1 MEMEEIFDSSVELL
15 DTGEKND
22 VDKIK
27 EPTLEPVLESED
39 IDTPSTLLKK
49 DNEVLT
55 KFRAIIAEY
64 LQGEKILD
72 GLDGLTK
79 GVLGSYSLAG
89 YLDFAVPSGK
99 EIIVTKLL
107 QHCCFQLLDLLRVSD
122 GICYAHEE
130 ATAAIMPLIQ
140 MQLLNLYPKYSTQG
154 YEALYSCPPT
164 IYISPLCIPSL
175 GSVICKKLGFPTSS
189 VKVMK
194 MHGADHLTKM
204 EKSLLED
211 FAAKRVPLMIIA
223 SCGSHHSG
231 QVDNLVAISHLAQRF
246 NAWLHLEGHLINH
259 LSLHDQPKKNLQIAD
274 SLHLDLKQLLGVP
287 SLPFVTMYR
296 HCEIALQRAV
306 YLTPSH
312 CSPFSVVPLWF
323 ALQSLDSS
331 TISNRFRTAVE
342 LSKLLINHLITIPN
356 ILIMSHI
363 PKSIKMQVSVESKEV
378 LSDDLGIN
386 APATVT
392 ANSNDEDE
400 GVEATKTKTVEE
412 LSDLPEN
419 SDTSSE
425 SDTMNI
431 HDDEELAG
439 REKTKPAALMDCVVP
454 VVVFQYRPSS
464 KEIGE
469 CPGNLLDD
477 LNLWLV
483 QVLERACEEIHMD
496 IIDVDESGYAL
507 RFSPY
512 DCKSFPSIE
521 TLAKFLESLDQQLEI
536 LNATVEHKKTLNKII
551 EVSGGELQ
559 LVELP
564 GWAGLGGVRYLPAA
578 WRSDNMEQLPDQG
591 KEEINRINRE
601 LVAKLKE
608 TDSAFS
614 LGEGRDGL
622 SCVRFGMVVAITDVE
637 ALANLVRQTG
647 LDLEASTL
655 ALETMAV
662 MIRKGIEEAQAE
674 LQRETEEKLW
684 QEGLLR
690 HIPVV
695 GSLVNY
701 FSPPQKTSVK
711 GRCLNLQNGRI
722 EKSEVTIHSLVVEEA
737 SVVVE
742 QASEVVEEASE
753 ALSSNQE
760 TPFVESEETK
770 NAPDE

>member
-1 MEMEEIFDSSVELL
+1 MDIEEVYESSKELLNASGKEGSDTEPILETEEIGSTSV
-15 DTGEKND
+15 KNA
-22 VDKIK
+22 
-27 EPTLEPVLESED
+27 
-39 IDTPSTLLKK
+39 
-49 DNEVLT
+49 NEVLT

-64 LQGEKILD
+64 LQGDTVLD
-72 GLDGLTK
+72 GLDDVTK

-89 YLDFAVPSGK
+89 YLDYAIPSGK
-99 EIIVTKLL
+99 EIVVTKLL
-107 QHCCFQLLDLLRVSD
+107 QHCCFQLQDFLRVSD

-130 ATAAIMPLIQ
+130 ATTAVVQLIQ

-175 GSVICKKLGFPTSS
+175 ANAVCKKLGFPSS
-189 VKVMK
+189 CVKVMK
-194 MHGADHLTKM
+194 MNGHDLKKM
-204 EKSLLED
+204 EKSLQED
-211 FAAKRVPLMIIA
+211 LAAKRVPLMIIA

-231 QVDNLVAISHLAQRF
+231 QVDNLVGVSQLSQRF
-246 NAWLHLEGHLINH
+246 NAWLHLEGHLISH
-259 LSLHDQPKKNLQIAD
+259 LSLHDQPKKTLQVAD
-274 SLHLDLKQLLGVP
+274 SLHLDLRQLLGIP
-287 SLPFVTMYR
+287 SLPYVTMYR
-296 HCEIALQRAV
+296 HCEIALQRAA

-323 ALQSLDSS
+323 ALQNLDST
-331 TISNRFRTAVE
+331 TISNRFRSAVE
-342 LSKLLINHLITIPN
+342 LSRMLINRLVTIPN
-356 ILIMSHI
+356 IQIMSHV
-363 PKSIKMQVSVESKEV
+363 PKTIKPSSSTELKDTLTEDLESVQLGEVVDSKGEEISEV
-378 LSDDLGIN
+378 RKI
-386 APATVT
+386 
-392 ANSNDEDE
+392 
-400 GVEATKTKTVEE
+400 VEE
-412 LSDLPEN
+412 IGDLLERN
-419 SDTSSE
+419 E
-425 SDTMNI
+425 SPME
-431 HDDEELAG
+431 DDGVTNVRDDDAELCDN
-439 REKTKPAALMDCVVP
+439 EKTKPEVLMDSIVP
-454 VVVFQYRPSS
+454 VVVFQYRPKA

-496 IIDVDESGYAL
+496 IIDIDDSGYAL

-512 DCKSFPSIE
+512 DCKSFP
-521 TLAKFLESLDQQLEI
+521 TVDNLQKFLENLDQQLEI
-536 LNATVEHKKTLNKII
+536 LNATVDHKKTLNKII

-578 WRSDNMEQLPDQG
+578 WRSNNTEQLPDQG

-701 FSPPQKTSVK
+701 FSPPQKTSIK

-722 EKSEVTIHSLVVEEA
+722 EKSDVMIHSVPVEEA
-737 SVVVE
+737 SD
-742 QASEVVEEASE
+742 
-753 ALSSNQE
+753 ALKNQE
-760 TPFVESEETK
+760 MPLVANEEI
-770 NAPDE
+770 NDAPHE

>member
-1 MEMEEIFDSSVELL
+1 MDMEEIFDSSKELL
-15 DTGEKND
+15 DTGEKD
-22 VDKIK
+22 DKEI
-27 EPTLEPVLESED
+27 EESTESASETKV
-39 IDTPSTLLKK
+39 IDTSSISLKK
-49 DNEVLT
+49 DKEVLT
-55 KFRAIIAEY
+55 QFRAIIAEY
-64 LQGEKILD
+64 LHGEIILD
-72 GLDGLTK
+72 CLDGVTK
-79 GVLGSYSLAG
+79 GILGSYSLAG

-130 ATAAIMPLIQ
+130 ASAAIVQLIQ

-164 IYISPLCIPSL
+164 IYISQLLCIPSL
-175 GSVICKKLGFPTSS
+175 GNMICKKLGFPASS

-194 MHGADHLTKM
+194 MYGADHLIKM

-211 FAAKRVPLMIIA
+211 FAAKRVPVMIIA

-231 QVDNLVAISHLAQRF
+231 QVDNLVGISHLAQRF
-246 NAWLHLEGHLINH
+246 NAWLHLEGHLISH
-259 LSLHDQPKKNLQIAD
+259 LSLHDQPKKTLQIAD
-274 SLHLDLKQLLGVP
+274 SLHLDLKQLLGIP

-323 ALQSLDSS
+323 ALQSFDSS

-342 LSKLLINHLITIPN
+342 LSTLLINHLIAIPN
-356 ILIMSHI
+356 ILILSHL
-363 PKSIKMQVSVESKEV
+363 PKIIKLLSSKESKEI
-378 LSDDLGIN
+378 LAEDSGNIQSSG
-386 APATVT
+386 T
-392 ANSNDEDE
+392 ANSFNDDE
-400 GVEATKTKTVEE
+400 VVEVTKIETVEE
-412 LSDLPEN
+412 LDDLHGTSE
-419 SDTSSE
+419 SSSE
-425 SDTMNI
+425 SDAIINNVD
-431 HDDEELAG
+431 DDEELAES
-439 REKTKPAALMDCVVP
+439 EKSKHEALMNCVVP
-454 VVVFQYRPSS
+454 VVVFQYRPNS

-483 QVLERACEEIHMD
+483 QVLERACKEIHMD

-512 DCKSFPSIE
+512 DCKSFPTME
-521 TLAKFLESLDQQLEI
+521 NLTKFLENFDQQLEI
-536 LNATVEHKKTLNKII
+536 LNATVQHKKTLNKII

-614 LGEGRDGL
+614 LGEGKDGL

-701 FSPPQKTSVK
+701 FSPPQKTTVK
-711 GRCLNLQNGRI
+711 GRCLNLENGRI
-722 EKSEVTIHSLVVEEA
+722 EKSEVTIHSSIVEEA
-737 SVVVE
+737 C
-742 QASEVVEEASE
+742 E
-753 ALSSNQE
+753 ALKLNNQDTPSVDTVE
-760 TPFVESEETK
+760 TN